1 MAYSDSVQQQCGGA
15 ISLFGFGLMNVHG
28 CQQSDA
34 IRTPPDEDSVRKM
47 KKTQ

>member
-28 CQQSDA
+28 CQQSDCHTHPA
-34 IRTPPDEDSVRKM
+34 R
-47 KKTQ
+47 